1 MLGKIRTVQQ
11 ETRDKLVIIN
21 ENGTADIA
29 DVYDRDHEK
38 ITADSITGD
47 YTVPLADIKA
57 YSSSRGIIYVYPST
71 QENIEDCQRLA
82 ALEKSIVLRQ
92 VTQYEKIIDPNDEKT
107 DFTKIFLYILIVI
120 LVIVVAVK

>member
-1 MLGKIRTVQQ
+1 MLSKLRQAPP
-11 ETRDKLVIIN
+11 ESRDKLIIIN

-29 DVYDRDHEK
+29 SVYDQDHEK

-47 YTVPLADIKA
+47 YTVPLADLKA

-107 DFTKIFLYILIVI
+107 DFGKIFLYVLIVI